1 MPVEVITYKEPPPQ
15 LFALLK
21 RHVPHSLPLLR
32 RLEFTR
38 FPGGI
43 TEQTHILW
51 ASDVE
56 LANDLPASSVGFTA
70 GYLDFSRGPE
80 TELWLYSSL
89 ERDHH
94 ALPDKTA
101 AAAAAAESACGDLA
115 VAALREVRRIRDR
128 YPDEERRKLPTLLIG
143 GLNNELRCA
152 MANRGVVFPY
162 VTPWDKWMFRVDELP
177 DIDVSGVAGGALPP
191 GMRWDAVRREEIP
204 LVLSR
209 SNIERTERTVKL
221 LRTVAIKLEDGTPI
235 AWAFLGP
242 DSSLSSLHVEP
253 QYRGKGLAKA
263 VAVKILRE
271 HLKDYG
277 DEGYG
282 WADVAPDNLSS
293 QGVCKSLGGKIA
305 WTINWSKADLDKS
318 FPDL

>member
-1 MPVEVITYKEPPPQ
+1 MPS
-15 LFALLK
+15 
-21 RHVPHSLPLLR
+21 PHS
-32 RLEFTR
+32 
-38 FPGGI
+38 
-43 TEQTHILW
+43 
-51 ASDVE
+51 
-56 LANDLPASSVGFTA
+56 
-70 GYLDFSRGPE
+70 GPE

-101 AAAAAAESACGDLA
+101 AAAVAAESACGDLA

-209 SNIERTERTVKL
+209 SNIERTEYVHSFATYGL
-221 LRTVAIKLEDGTPI
+221 FYFILFSPCFPL
-235 AWAFLGP
+235 FF
-242 DSSLSSLHVEP
+242 SFFF
-253 QYRGKGLAKA
+253 RG
-263 VAVKILRE
+263 
-271 HLKDYG
+271 
-277 DEGYG
+277 
-282 WADVAPDNLSS
+282 S
-293 QGVCKSLGGKIA
+293 C
-305 WTINWSKADLDKS
+305 
-318 FPDL
+318 